1 MLRKMLCKAVA
12 LLFGCIPFTEVV
24 AQQYNWDTPPY
35 AEDYAFI
42 TNDGAW
48 CWFSDPRAIYVNNKM
63 IGGFVDKEGSIWAF
77 SYDPATQD
85 REQYK
90 LYDKL
95 NYDDHA
101 NPSVMELPDHRIV
114 IFFSAHG
121 GTKNSPIYYAITEK
135 PADISSWSEVQTINP
150 KMEGKLGVCYSNP
163 AMLSDENNRT
173 YLFFRGRN
181 FKPTFV
187 STDDFKEWSEPQT
200 IVVND
205 PGYGQA
211 GRPYMKVTTN
221 HKNKIFFAFTDAHPR
236 DRATNSIYFMMYKD
250 GKLCGADGRVI
261 SEGMQQAVSPHM
273 TDLVYDA
280 TKTFDKAWIWD
291 VAFDKDENPVLVYAR
306 FSEIDGEHSYWY
318 ARWTGKEWENI
329 LITKAG
335 PWFQRNDYNS
345 KGKIERENN
354 YSGGVYLDHKN
365 PTIVYTSRPVNN
377 VFEIE
382 KWTLT
387 GKGKNKWQTVAVTKE
402 SERDNVRPFVVR
414 NYSEGQP
421 NVLWMYNYKYPGFRS
436 YDCAIRVNQKAKGYD
451 SSLKKD
457 AIKEVA
463 SKVADWQL
471 RDYQS
476 NPFKS
481 GMARGWR
488 NGVLYNGMFDWAE
501 LSKDKKYFKYL
512 EKIFNKE
519 YWQLGNRMYNADD
532 ICVGQAYLD
541 MYAKYGKKDML
552 IPTQARAEWVISHQP
567 DKNIDITK
575 GKSDRWWWCDALYM
589 APPVYSRLYAIT
601 GNKAFMQFAD
611 KEFKATYEHLYD
623 KEEKLF
629 YRDAKYFDKK
639 EANGRKIFWGRGN
652 GWVMGGL
659 VELLKTLPKNDK
671 KYHPFYMKLFCEMSE
686 RIAELQCEDG
696 FWRAS
701 MLDTQTYTDPE
712 TSGTG
717 LFVYALAYGINEGYL
732 SKDKFLPIVV
742 KGWQALVA
750 SVDTEGKL
758 CWVQPVGQ
766 APKKIEKKSNLVY
779 GTGGF
784 LQAACE
790 VYKLSD

>member
-77 SYDPATQD
+77 SYDPVTQD

-512 EKIFNKE
+512 ENIFNKE

>member
-12 LLFGCIPFTEVV
+12 LLFWCIPFTEVV

-77 SYDPATQD
+77 SYDPATQG
-85 REQYK
+85 RKQYK

-101 NPSVMELPDHRIV
+101 NPSVMELPDHRVV

-135 PADISSWSEVQTINP
+135 PADISSWGEVQSINP
-150 KMEGKLGVCYSNP
+150 KMEGKLGVCYSNL

-187 STDDFKEWSEPQT
+187 STDDFKEWSDPQT

-205 PGYGQA
+205 PDYGPE

-261 SEGMQQAVSPHM
+261 SESMQQAVCPHM

-291 VAFDKDENPVLVYAR
+291 VAYDKDENPVLVYAR

-318 ARWTGKEWENI
+318 ARWTGKKWENT

-335 PWFQRNDYNS
+335 LWFQRNDYNN

-354 YSGGVYLDHKN
+354 YSGGVYLDHNN
-365 PTIVYTSRPVNN
+365 PSIVYTSRPVNN

-382 KWTLT
+382 RWTFT
-387 GKGKNKWQTVAVTKE
+387 GKGKNKWQTEAVTKD

-414 NYSEGQP
+414 NYAEGQP

-436 YDCAIRVNQKAKGYD
+436 YDSAIRVNQKAKGYD

-471 RDYQS
+471 RDYLG

-481 GMARGWR
+481 GVARGWR

-501 LSKDKKYFKYL
+501 LSGDKKYFKYL
-512 EKIFNKE
+512 KTIFEKE

-541 MYAKYGKKDML
+541 MYVKYGQKDML

-601 GNKAFMQFAD
+601 GNKVFMQFAD

-623 KEEKLF
+623 KEERLF
-629 YRDAKYFDKK
+629 YRDAKYFDMK
-639 EANGRKIFWGRGN
+639 EANGRKVFWGRGN
-652 GWVMGGL
+652 GWIMGGL
-659 VELLKTLPKNDK
+659 VELLKTLPENDK
-671 KYHPFYMKLFCEMSE
+671 KYRPFYVKLFCEMSE

-701 MLDTQTYTDPE
+701 MLDAQTYTDPE

-717 LFVYALAYGINEGYL
+717 LMVYALAYGINQGYL
-732 SKDKFLPIVV
+732 SKDKFLPAVT

-790 VYKLSD
+790 VYRLSD

>member
-512 EKIFNKE
+512 ENIFNKE